1 MFVTLF
7 LFVLTAG
14 NDEKVTYL
22 KALSENV
29 FKYPLSQ
36 VSLIFCLQ
44 LRYCKTVLIFMY
56 RGRRIFVQ
64 NIYLISISDIVSHGA
79 TQTLVFTTE

>member
-36 VSLIFCLQ
+36 VIVIFCLQ
-44 LRYCKTVLIFMY
+44 LRYCKTVLIFMF
-56 RGRRIFVQ
+56 RAEESLFR
-64 NIYLISISDIVSHGA
+64 
-79 TQTLVFTTE
+79 VFTLLASAIQFLMELHKH